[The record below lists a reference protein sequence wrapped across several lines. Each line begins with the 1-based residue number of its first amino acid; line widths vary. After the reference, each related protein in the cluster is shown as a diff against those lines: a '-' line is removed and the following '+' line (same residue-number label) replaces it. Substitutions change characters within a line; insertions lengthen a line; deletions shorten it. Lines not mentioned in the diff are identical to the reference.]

1 MKKIVCSAAV
11 LVLLTAFCWWTAWR
25 VQKLCGQAA
34 AYLDRAE
41 TQVALGDY
49 PAAEAYL
56 EDARALWEN
65 HEQFFGMALRHTE
78 SDDVEILLPA
88 LQETCRQRDGLEFLL
103 RSRELSATLRQLGRM
118 EQPYLFNIL

>member
-1 MKKIVCSAAV
+1 MKKIVISGAV

-25 VQKLCGQAA
+25 VDRLCGQTA
-34 AYLDRAE
+34 AYLEQAE
-41 TQVALGDY
+41 TQAVLGNF

-56 EDARALWEN
+56 EDASTLWRA

-78 SDDVEILLPA
+78 SDDVELMLPT
-88 LQETCRQRDGLEFLL
+88 LQEACRQKDRQEFLL
-103 RSRELSATLRQLGRM
+103 RTRELSAALRQLGRM